1 MTVILKN
8 GFLKQ
13 QQATPLSD
21 TGRLVKILVVNLMP
35 NKLETERQFA
45 ELFSQLTVDVQVTFA
60 RMASHHSKHISEAD
74 FNHADYVALEDLQNS
89 YFDGLV
95 VTGAPV
101 EELDFETV
109 DYWSE
114 FKALLDWRETHVRE
128 SIFECWA
135 AQAGLYADFGI
146 QKHVLPSKLFGVYR
160 CQINAETK
168 LTAGF
173 DALSMPQS
181 RHSTL
186 TKIDDPEV
194 DVLASDPEAGPVV
207 MHAVKTRSTYISGHP
222 EYETNTLFNEFHRD
236 MEKGLP
242 IRLPKRYFSAA
253 VPTNTWRGDS
263 VQLYNNWVASL
274 SNVRVTTF

>member
-128 SIFECWA
+128 VFLSV
-135 AQAGLYADFGI
+135 GL
-146 QKHVLPSKLFGVYR
+146 PKLVCMLILGFKNTFYQVSYLVFIGV
-160 CQINAETK
+160 K
-168 LTAGF
+168 LTQK
-173 DALSMPQS
+173 LS
-181 RHSTL
+181 
-186 TKIDDPEV
+186 
-194 DVLASDPEAGPVV
+194 
-207 MHAVKTRSTYISGHP
+207 
-222 EYETNTLFNEFHRD
+222 
-236 MEKGLP
+236 
-242 IRLPKRYFSAA
+242 
-253 VPTNTWRGDS
+253 
-263 VQLYNNWVASL
+263 
-274 SNVRVTTF
+274 

>member
-13 QQATPLSD
+13 QQSAALTD
-21 TGRLVKILVVNLMP
+21 TGRVVKVLVVNLMP
-35 NKLETERQFA
+35 NKLETERQFT

-74 FNHADYVALEDLQNS
+74 FAKADYATLPDLQNS

-101 EELDFETV
+101 EEMAFEDV

-114 FKALLDWRETHVRE
+114 FKDFLDWRETHVRE

-135 AQAGLYADFGI
+135 AQAGLYADFDI
-146 QKHVLPSKLFGVYR
+146 QKQVLPSKLFGVYR
-160 CQINAETK
+160 CQINAQTS

-173 DALSMPQS
+173 DNLSMPQS

-186 TKIDDPEV
+186 TAIDDPEV

-253 VPTNTWRGDS
+253 EPANTWRGDS

-274 SNVRVTTF
+274 KRVESRV

>member
-1 MTVILKN
+1 MTVFLKN

-13 QQATPLSD
+13 QQSAALTD
-21 TGRLVKILVVNLMP
+21 TGRVVKVLVVNLMP
-35 NKLETERQFA
+35 NKLETERQFT

-60 RMASHHSKHISEAD
+60 RMASHQSKHISESD
-74 FNHADYVALEDLQNS
+74 FAKAGYATLSDLQNS

-101 EELDFETV
+101 EEMAFEDV

-114 FKALLDWRETHVRE
+114 FKDFLDWRETHVRE

-135 AQAGLYADFGI
+135 AQAGLYADFAI
-146 QKHVLPSKLFGVYR
+146 QKQVLPSKLFGVYR
-160 CQINAETK
+160 CQINALTS

-173 DALSMPQS
+173 DNLSMPQS

-186 TKIDDPEV
+186 TAIDDPEV

-253 VPTNTWRGDS
+253 EPANTWRGDS

-274 SNVRVTTF
+274 KRVESRV

>member
-13 QQATPLSD
+13 QQSAALTD
-21 TGRLVKILVVNLMP
+21 TGRVVKVLVVNLMP

-45 ELFSQLTVDVQVTFA
+45 ELFSQLTVNVQVTFA
-60 RMASHHSKHISEAD
+60 WMASHHSKHISEAD
-74 FNHADYVALEDLQNS
+74 FAKADYATLPDLQNS

-101 EELDFETV
+101 EEMAFEDV

-114 FKALLDWRETHVRE
+114 FKDFLDWRETHVRE

-135 AQAGLYADFGI
+135 AQAGLYADFDI
-146 QKHVLPSKLFGVYR
+146 QKQVLPSKLFGVYR
-160 CQINAETK
+160 CQINAQTS

-173 DALSMPQS
+173 DNLSMPQS

-186 TKIDDPEV
+186 TAIDDPEV

-236 MEKGLP
+236 MGKGLP

-253 VPTNTWRGDS
+253 EPANTWRGDS

-274 SNVRVTTF
+274 KRVESRV